1 MVTDKRQR
9 VKNTQKNTKRDTK
22 KMSRHNINISR
33 QKNKRPRQIFL
44 IYKNLIKK
52 ISLMFTI
59 F

>member
-9 VKNTQKNTKRDTK
+9 VKNTSKNTKRDTK
-22 KMSRHNINISR
+22 KMLRHKINISR

-52 ISLMFTI
+52 F
-59 F
+59 